1 VLCTDRPS
9 SAKLSGWHNV
19 REKTFQ
25 THTLLNTVKSTV
37 ASSNTSDIATMVMEK
52 RQRPNSGD

>member
-1 VLCTDRPS
+1 
-9 SAKLSGWHNV
+9 V

-37 ASSNTSDIATMVMEK
+37 ASSNMSDIATMVMEK